1 MKVVRLRFGQT
12 GIWWGSQ
19 LERNEQRRIAMSNVL
34 TLKLP
39 EGASAESGK
48 NLEAEFKQIEGVKS
62 AGVQQTRGLDAAAIA
77 VWLSI
82 ANPAMDVIKKI
93 IDVIRG
99 KGLSGVEIQQPNNGG
114 TIKVDSAS
122 PADLEKLLKA
132 VRGA

>member
-1 MKVVRLRFGQT
+1 
-12 GIWWGSQ
+12 
-19 LERNEQRRIAMSNVL
+19 MSNVL

-39 EGASAESGK
+39 EGASVENGK
-48 NLEAEFKQIEGVKS
+48 SLEADFKQIEGIKS

-82 ANPAMDVIKKI
+82 ANPAMDVVKKI

-99 KGLSGVEIQQPNNGG
+99 KGLSGVEIQLPNNGG

-132 VRGA
+132 VRGTP

>member
-1 MKVVRLRFGQT
+1 M
-12 GIWWGSQ
+12 SQ
-19 LERNEQRRIAMSNVL
+19 VL

-39 EGASAESGK
+39 EGASVENGK
-48 NLEAEFKQIEGVKS
+48 ALETEIKGIAGVKS
-62 AGVQQTRGLDAAAIA
+62 AGVQQPRGLDAAAIA
-77 VWLSI
+77 VWVGI

-99 KGLSGVEIQQPNNGG
+99 KGLSGVEIQLPNNGG

-132 VRGA
+132 VRGTS

>member
-1 MKVVRLRFGQT
+1 M
-12 GIWWGSQ
+12 SQ
-19 LERNEQRRIAMSNVL
+19 VL

-39 EGASAESGK
+39 KGSSLEAGK
-48 NLEAEFKQIEGVKS
+48 TLEAEIKAIGGVKT

-77 VWLSI
+77 VWFGL

-93 IDVIRG
+93 IDLIRG
-99 KGLSGVEIQQPNNGG
+99 KGLTGVEIQLPNNGG

-132 VRGA
+132 VRGTP

>member
-1 MKVVRLRFGQT
+1 
-12 GIWWGSQ
+12 
-19 LERNEQRRIAMSNVL
+19 MSNVL

-39 EGASAESGK
+39 EGASVANGK
-48 NLEAEFKQIEGVKS
+48 SLEADFKQIEGVKS

-99 KGLSGVEIQQPNNGG
+99 KGLSGVEIQLPNNGG

-132 VRGA
+132 VRGTP